1 MIVVVVAKGQR
12 WENEYFTISTKRL
25 LTFRVVSVIFQLG
38 FIHFLENIQINYN
51 CVATMNY
58 TKGRVNKRGYKRMG
72 VYRGGSSRGHART
85 PRGSSKNLKQGLI
98 IPTTTANAV
107 IHELDLEFRGDN
119 SLDDQD
125 YQLKVQSQ
133 VSIAI
138 TSREAH
144 KLTGNTDTRE

>member
-1 MIVVVVAKGQR
+1 
-12 WENEYFTISTKRL
+12 
-25 LTFRVVSVIFQLG
+25 
-38 FIHFLENIQINYN
+38 
-51 CVATMNY
+51 
-58 TKGRVNKRGYKRMG
+58 MG
-72 VYRGGSSRGHART
+72 VYRGGSSRVHACT
-85 PRGSSKNLKQGLI
+85 PRRSSKNLKQGLI

-107 IHELDLEFRGDN
+107 IHELDLEFRDDN